1 MSLTMTKTTEGYGCQ
16 REVYHPYSKLS
27 EPGAVLFYESS
38 DEEDE
43 IGKVGS
49 VSLVSI
55 EIKCLL
61 FCFVWDFLG
70 LD

>member
-1 MSLTMTKTTEGYGCQ
+1 M
-16 REVYHPYSKLS
+16 
-27 EPGAVLFYESS
+27 LFYESS